1 MSLTLSEGMTM
12 LVLKPRQRVL
22 FADKLPDTAN
32 LALGAL
38 VFGQF
43 LAEGEFSTLVA
54 LLGVGLW
61 VFLVGCA
68 ITIVA
73 GGAES

>member
-1 MSLTLSEGMTM
+1 M
-12 LVLKPRQRVL
+12 LVLKPEHRAM

-43 LAEGEFSTLVA
+43 LAEGAFRPWSRCLVSDC
-54 LLGVGLW
+54 
-61 VFLVGCA
+61 GCSSWA
-68 ITIVA
+68 VP
-73 GGAES
+73 

>member
-1 MSLTLSEGMTM
+1 M
-12 LVLKPRQRVL
+12 LVFKPEHRAMS
-22 FADKLPDTAN
+22 ADKLPDTAN

-43 LAEGEFSTLVA
+43 LAEGAFSTLVA

-61 VFLVGCA
+61 VFFVGCA
-68 ITIVA
+68 VILVA
-73 GGAES
+73 GGSES